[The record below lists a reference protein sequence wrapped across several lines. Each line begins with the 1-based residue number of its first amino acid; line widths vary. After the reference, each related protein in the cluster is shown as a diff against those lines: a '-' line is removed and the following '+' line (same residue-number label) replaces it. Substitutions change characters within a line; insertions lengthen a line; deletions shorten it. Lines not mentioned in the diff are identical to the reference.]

1 MGLEPIDDSWPN
13 LPLATEKG
21 ARIEFVPTP
30 RNGGTSQGRR
40 RLRHWLLKVMSVYP
54 PFLGAGIRVVRI
66 SPDRRT
72 FDVRMKLTFFN
83 RNYVGTHFGGSLYAM
98 CDPFFMLILIP
109 ALGPEYVV
117 WDKAATIRFK
127 RPGRGNV
134 HATFHVPQER
144 IDEIRRAADAGE
156 KVEPVFKAEVVDEA
170 GQVVVEVEK
179 TLHVRR
185 RAPEDAC

>member
-1 MGLEPIDDSWPN
+1 MGGSGSGLRPSG
-13 LPLATEKG
+13 EKG
-21 ARIEFVPTP
+21 ARIGSVAAETKGGGGPVRRSL
-30 RNGGTSQGRR
+30 RN
-40 RLRHWLLKVMSVYP
+40 WLLKVMSFYP

-72 FDVRMKLTFFN
+72 FEVRMKLTFFN

-117 WDKAATIRFK
+117 WDKGATIRFL
-127 RPGRGNV
+127 RPGRGTV
-134 HATFHVPQER
+134 RATFDIPQER
-144 IDEIRRAADAGE
+144 IEEIRRAADAGE
-156 KVEPVFKAEVVDEA
+156 KVEPVFKAEVVGED

-179 TLHVRR
+179 TLYVRR
-185 RAPEDAC
+185 RRPEEASRPSS